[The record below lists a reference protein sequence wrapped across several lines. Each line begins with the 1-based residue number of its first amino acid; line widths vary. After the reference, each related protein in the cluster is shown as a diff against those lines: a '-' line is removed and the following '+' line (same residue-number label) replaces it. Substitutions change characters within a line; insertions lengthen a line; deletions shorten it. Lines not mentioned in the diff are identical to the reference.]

1 MDMKYHNYPTTT
13 LNRTYSLKG
22 YCDSNAAHNLFVGIN
37 ITCVLRK
44 STRKKSEKKEKVC
57 NYRNCGE
64 FLIQRSL
71 TGQIWQISI
80 IINKN
85 KICKYLLKIFL
96 SQ

>member
-44 STRKKSEKKEKVC
+44 STRKKSEKRK
-57 NYRNCGE
+57 
-64 FLIQRSL
+64 SL
-71 TGQIWQISI
+71 
-80 IINKN
+80 
-85 KICKYLLKIFL
+85 
-96 SQ
+96 